1 MSQPK
6 NRIASGMSFA
16 QPGLLIRRSH
26 QSGILPQYSAS
37 LYPPAP
43 AATDTVRQFPVPP
56 APHLPRQSNSL
67 TQAGTSSAPGEGE
80 RKCEGVFPQKSGK
93 SRSYFRGS
101 HSLGP
106 APAAD
111 PYPAPA
117 PCRTQGVRGA
127 ADTPPGS
134 HRPVL
139 AASARS
145 FPGPEREGFGGEK
158 AARGDASLPVPP
170 APHLP
175 RQSNTPTQV
184 RTGSAPG
191 EGERKCEGVFPQKSG
206 KSRSYFRGSHSL
218 GPALATEPGLTADP
232 YPAPAPCR
240 TQGVRGAADT
250 PPGSHRPATAAA
262 AARYRS
268 FTLIELLIVIAIIA
282 ILAALLLPA
291 LNSAKEKANAISCGS
306 NLKQMGTANAMYAGN
321 FSDYCVPA
329 YLDTPLGETNFWST
343 NTAYLVN
350 LTGWQYPFTKHAG
363 KSIPAKLLC
372 PTILLEGDATYY
384 SPGTTYAL
392 NVRNIGGEAG
402 YKYTAWKLGKIKRPS
417 EKPLFADA
425 GNLYE
430 TLLKDSATLLNIS
443 HLFAIA
449 DGQPKIGGWMGYDL
463 HTRHRDRAN
472 VVNFD
477 GSVKNVNRTDILY
490 AKSKKTWD
498 PSK

>member
-1 MSQPK
+1 MRRGLSAKKREEPFVFP
-6 NRIASGMSFA
+6 RLSLTRPRARRRPL
-16 QPGLLIRRSH
+16 PGTGTLPDAGGAGGGGHAPRHPPARIRRSRPE
-26 QSGILPQYSAS
+26 LPQAGKREARGRESGTSWRVSPRTADPS
-37 LYPPAP
+37 NAP
-43 AATDTVRQFPVPP
+43 AVEHAR
-56 APHLPRQSNSL
+56 AS
-67 TQAGTSSAPGEGE
+67 
-80 RKCEGVFPQKSGK
+80 
-93 SRSYFRGS
+93 
-101 HSLGP
+101 
-106 APAAD
+106 
-111 PYPAPA
+111 
-117 PCRTQGVRGA
+117 
-127 ADTPPGS
+127 S
-134 HRPVL
+134 HRL
-139 AASARS
+139 
-145 FPGPEREGFGGEK
+145 G
-158 AARGDASLPVPP
+158 
-170 APHLP
+170 
-175 RQSNTPTQV
+175 T
-184 RTGSAPG
+184 G

-250 PPGSHRPATAAA
+250 PPGSLRSALSAFPHRSASVAV
-262 AARYRS
+262 RYRT

-282 ILAALLLPA
+282 ILAAMLLPA

-306 NLKQMGTANAMYAGN
+306 NLKQMSNANAMYAGN
-321 FSDYCVPA
+321 FNDYCVPA

-372 PTILLEGDATYY
+372 PTIPLEGDATYY

-443 HLFAIA
+443 QLFAIA

-463 HTRHRDRAN
+463 HTRHRNRAN
-472 VVNFD
+472 VTNFD
-477 GSVKNVNRTDILY
+477 GSLKTVNRTDILY
-490 AKSKKTWD
+490 AKHQKTWD